1 MPHPNPFANLPQP
14 PLRVRVAAI
23 LGTAFLFLLYLV
35 PVKAFAQRGTLLAI
49 NEGEST
55 LSMINPQSGLE
66 IARVAEGAVAGHE
79 VVASFDGRTAY
90 VPIYGDSSA
99 GDPGSDG
106 SELVAIDLKSHK
118 VVGHVD
124 FGHGVRP
131 HEPLLNPQDGMLYV
145 TTELDQTITVIDPET
160 MKVVTTIP
168 TGQALSH
175 MMVLD
180 HEGRFGYT
188 ANIQPGSVSVLDMNG
203 RKLLNVIPVSAKT
216 QRIAISTDDKNVFTT
231 DQTEPRVAVIDVASR
246 KVKSWIPLP
255 AIGYTLTPTQ
265 DGRWLLVG
273 IQSTSQVAVINLA
286 LNRVVQTIDLPKSPH
301 EILMSPDGATAYVSC
316 TAQGQV
322 AAIRVSDWTVTRLI
336 KAGTRVDGLA
346 LAAEQ
351 Q

>member
-1 MPHPNPFANLPQP
+1 MPHPIAFANLPQP
-14 PLRVRVAAI
+14 QRRVRAAAI
-23 LGTAFLFLLYLV
+23 LGTAFLFLPYLF
-35 PVKAFAQRGTLLAI
+35 PDKAFAQTGTLLAI

-55 LSMINPQSGLE
+55 LSIINPQSGLE
-66 IARVAEGAVAGHE
+66 IARVAEGGVAGHE
-79 VVASFDGRTAY
+79 VVASFDGRMAY

-99 GDPGSDG
+99 GDPGSNG
-106 SELVAIDLKSHK
+106 SELVAIDVISHK

-131 HEPLLNPQDGMLYV
+131 HEPLLNPYDGMLYV
-145 TTELDQTITVIDPET
+145 TTELDQTITVIDPKT
-160 MKVVTTIP
+160 MKIVGTIP

-175 MMVLD
+175 MLTLD

-188 ANIQPGSVSVLDMNG
+188 ANIQPGSVSVLDMHA
-203 RKLLNVIPVSAKT
+203 RKLLTIIPISAKT
-216 QRIAISTDDKNVFTT
+216 QRIAISTDDKRVFTT

-246 KVKSWIPLP
+246 QVRSWIQLP
-255 AIGYTLTPTQ
+255 AIGYTLTTTQ

-273 IQSTSQVAVINLA
+273 IQSTSQVAVIDLA
-286 LNRVVQTIDLPKSPH
+286 LNRVVRTIDLPKSPH
-301 EILMSPDGATAYVSC
+301 EILMAPDGATAYVSC
-316 TAQGQV
+316 TAHEQI

-346 LAAEQ
+346 WAAEQ